1 MTTRAF
7 TLPRAPAAAV
17 AELALPAL
25 TVAFGLQLL
34 RLMIPTV
41 MSVYRDRL
49 GAPLVSLALFAFG
62 AFLLG
67 FLAAPVARLLG
78 RGRALA
84 LAAGGVAVVRLVLQV
99 VPDALARWLL
109 APVGV
114 VLFLWFVP
122 IWLVRPGRYGRAGGF
137 GVALLLGLA
146 LDTALHGLFGTWDY
160 AWSLRPVPIALAVVL
175 AAAALWA
182 LARLPPPAAPA
193 PRTPSPPALA
203 LAGSQVPGAPLAA
216 DGPADPQAPEAPAV
230 GDGTG
235 RRGLAAGGPPEAAGS
250 APAGRRW
257 RDVLPLAG
265 IGPALFLHGLVWQ
278 NLGWQAVLGG
288 QPPARAFLLVML
300 ANLVGLAAGVAAAG
314 ARGGEAGW
322 RVVATASVGLV
333 VAALLAERATVAA
346 CFLGQASAATVLV
359 AVVRRATPSARGPGR
374 SLAAV
379 SAAWA
384 LGMLLFVLLVFL
396 YYAAYD
402 MRLPFGNW
410 LLLPVAAAMVALAGI
425 GAGWPGPDSGAN
437 LAPSNGGAPGGPGRL
452 PLWVGVALLLAPAA
466 FWASAPAPVP
476 VARPA
481 PPLRVMSY
489 NLHFGYDVEGWSD
502 LEATARAIEAGG
514 ADVVGLQEVSRGWY
528 LNGSTDM
535 LAWLQR
541 RLRMPYARFAGATDA
556 IWGNAILSRYPIAD
570 FGSVRLPREGV
581 PLARNYLW
589 ADLDLGG
596 GRLRLV
602 VTHLHHV
609 EGPDGARVRL
619 AQIPRLLEGVWL
631 ARDRAAARGRADRR
645 LRGRRRRRRRRADLL
660 VGPAGAAHRLPVALP
675 GPAGQRLRRHHR
687 HRQRPPR
694 RHGHGG
700 AGVARHLSTSCASRH
715 PRRSPPGTPTSFGRH
730 D

>member
-25 TVAFGLQLL
+25 TVTFGLQLL
-34 RLMIPTV
+34 RLMVPTV
-41 MSVYRDRL
+41 LSVYRDRL
-49 GAPLVSLALFAFG
+49 GAPLASLALFAFG
-62 AFLLG
+62 VFLLG

-78 RGRALA
+78 AGRALA
-84 LAAGGVAVVRLVLQV
+84 LAAGGVAVVRLVLQL

-122 IWLVRPGRYGRAGGF
+122 IWLVRPGRHGRAGGF

-146 LDTALHGLFGTWDY
+146 LDTALKGLFGTWDY
-160 AWSLRPVPIALAVVL
+160 AWSLRPAPIALAALL

-193 PRTPSPPALA
+193 SAVAPAALA
-203 LAGSQVPGAPLAA
+203 MAGSQAPGVQVAA
-216 DGPADPQAPEAPAV
+216 DGTDEPQAPAVPAAA
-230 GDGTG
+230 DGADG
-235 RRGLAAGGPPEAAGS
+235 SRSAGS
-250 APAGRRW
+250 APAGPAGVGGAGTAAGVARRRV

-265 IGPALFLHGLVWQ
+265 IGPALFLHGLIWQ

-300 ANLVGLAAGVAAAG
+300 ANLAGLAAGLAAAG
-314 ARGGEAGW
+314 APGGRAGW
-322 RVVATASVGLV
+322 RVVATAAVGLV

-346 CFLGQASAATVLV
+346 CFLGQAAAATVLV
-359 AVVRRATPSARGPGR
+359 AVVRRATPSAGAPSR

-379 SAAWA
+379 SVAWA
-384 LGMLLFVLLVFL
+384 LGMLLFLLLVFL

-402 MRLPFGNW
+402 VRLPFGNE
-410 LLLPVAAAMVALAGI
+410 LLLPAAAAMVALAGI
-425 GAGWPGPDSGAN
+425 GAGLAGPDADLARSDGA
-437 LAPSNGGAPGGPGRL
+437 AASRPGWP
-452 PLWVGVALLLAPAA
+452 PLWIGVALLLAPAA
-466 FWASAPAPVP
+466 FWASAPAPLP
-476 VARPA
+476 AARPA

-541 RLRMPYARFAGATDA
+541 RLRMPYARFAGAADA
-556 IWGNAILSRYPIAD
+556 IWGNAILSRYPIA
-570 FGSVRLPREGV
+570 GSGVVPLPREGV
-581 PLARNYLW
+581 PLARNSMW

-609 EGPDGARVRL
+609 EGPDGTRVRL
-619 AQIPRLLEGVWL
+619 AQIPRLLEGV
-631 ARDRAAARGRADRR
+631 ARRPATVLLGDFNAEPGSPEIALLREAGLTDAFQAAG
-645 LRGRRRRRRRRADLL
+645 
-660 VGPAGAAHRLPVALP
+660 GAADDEPTYLSDRPERRIDYLWLSPDLRASDFDATTSTASDHRGVMVTVA
-675 GPAGQRLRRHHR
+675 PAV
-687 HRQRPPR
+687 P
-694 RHGHGG
+694 
-700 AGVARHLSTSCASRH
+700 AA
-715 PRRSPPGTPTSFGRH
+715 
-730 D
+730 

>member
-1 MTTRAF
+1 MTARAITR
-7 TLPRAPAAAV
+7 PRIMPAAAL

-25 TVAFGLQLL
+25 TVTFGLQLL
-34 RLMIPTV
+34 RLMVPTV

-62 AFLLG
+62 VFLLG

-78 RGRALA
+78 PGRALTV
-84 LAAGGVAVVRLVLQV
+84 AAGGVAVVRLVLQL

-122 IWLVRPGRYGRAGGF
+122 LWIGRLGRHGDRGGF

-160 AWSLRPVPIALAVVL
+160 AWSLRPAPVALAALL

-182 LARLPPPAAPA
+182 LTRLPPA
-193 PRTPSPPALA
+193 TP
-203 LAGSQVPGAPLAA
+203 
-216 DGPADPQAPEAPAV
+216 APAV
-230 GDGTG
+230 APAA
-235 RRGLAAGGPPEAAGS
+235 LAMAGS
-250 APAGRRW
+250 AAAGAPAAGDGADGRASPAGGSGAAPIAATERAGRGLGE
-257 RDVLPLAG
+257 VLPLAG

-300 ANLVGLAAGVAAAG
+300 ANLAALAAGVVAAA
-314 ARGGEAGW
+314 APGGRAGW
-322 RVVATASVGLV
+322 RVTVTAVVGLA
-333 VAALLAERATVAA
+333 VAVLLGERATVAA
-346 CFLGQASAATVLV
+346 CFLGQAAAATLLV
-359 AVVRRATPSARGPGR
+359 AVVRRAAGR
-374 SLAAV
+374 SLAATSV
-379 SAAWA
+379 VWT
-384 LGMLLFVLLVFL
+384 LGMLVFLLLVFL

-402 MRLPFGNW
+402 ARLPFGNQ
-410 LLLPVAAAMVALAGI
+410 LLLPAAAALLALAGI
-425 GAGWPGPDSGAN
+425 GAGLAGPGPAAVPRPAAG
-437 LAPSNGGAPGGPGRL
+437 LARSNGGPAARRPGWA
-452 PLWVGVALLLAPAA
+452 PLWVGVALLLAPVA
-466 FWASAPAPVP
+466 FWASAPAPVAA
-476 VARPA
+476 ARPG

-502 LEATARAIEAGG
+502 LEAAARAIEAAG

-541 RLRMPYARFAGATDA
+541 RLRMPHARFAGAADA

-570 FGSVRLPREGV
+570 SGSVRLPREGV

-589 ADLDLGG
+589 AELDLGG

-609 EGPDGARVRL
+609 EGPEGARVRL
-619 AQIPRLLEGVWL
+619 AQIPRLLEGVAGRPATVL
-631 ARDRAAARGRADRR
+631 LGDFNAEPGSREIALLRQAGLTDAFQAAG
-645 LRGRRRRRRRRADLL
+645 
-660 VGPAGAAHRLPVALP
+660 
-675 GPAGQRLRRHHR
+675 
-687 HRQRPPR
+687 
-694 RHGHGG
+694 GG
-700 AGVARHLSTSCASRH
+700 ADDELTYSSDRPERRIDYLWLSRDLRASGFDATTTTASDHRGVTVTVAPAA
-715 PRRSPPGTPTSFGRH
+715 
-730 D
+730 

>member
-1 MTTRAF
+1 MTTRVF

-25 TVAFGLQLL
+25 TVTFGLQLL

-62 AFLLG
+62 VFLLG
-67 FLAAPVARLLG
+67 LLAAPVARLLG

-84 LAAGGVAVVRLVLQV
+84 LAAGGVALVRLVLQL

-122 IWLVRPGRYGRAGGF
+122 LWLIRPGRRRRHGGF
-137 GVALLLGLA
+137 GVAVLLGLA

-160 AWSLRPVPIALAVVL
+160 AWSLRPAPIALAVAL

-182 LARLPPPAAPA
+182 LARLPPATVPAHAVAPV
-193 PRTPSPPALA
+193 ALA
-203 LAGSQVPGAPLAA
+203 MAGSQAAGAPVA
-216 DGPADPQAPEAPAV
+216 
-230 GDGTG
+230 GDGVDG
-235 RRGLAAGGPPEAAGS
+235 GALAAGGPGGAGTAA
-250 APAGRRW
+250 AAEPARRRL
-257 RDVLPLAG
+257 RDALPLAG

-278 NLGWQAVLGG
+278 NLGWQAVLGE

-300 ANLVGLAAGVAAAG
+300 ANLAGLAAGVAAAG
-314 ARGGEAGW
+314 IPGGGREGW
-322 RVVATASVGLV
+322 RVTATAVVGLA
-333 VAALLAERATVAA
+333 VAVLLGERATVAA
-346 CFLGQASAATVLV
+346 CFLGQAAAATVLV
-359 AVVRRATPSARGPGR
+359 AAVRRATPDRQRP
-374 SLAAV
+374 SLAVV
-379 SAAWA
+379 SLAWT
-384 LGMLLFVLLVFL
+384 LGMLLFLILTFL
-396 YYAAYD
+396 YYASYD
-402 MRLPFGNW
+402 IRLPFGNQ
-410 LLLPVAAAMVALAGI
+410 LLLPVAAALLALAGI
-425 GAGWPGPDSGAN
+425 GAGLAGPDPPGHPLGVPRTPPDSPGHPLGVPRTPPDSPGHPLGVPRTPPGPAAG
-437 LAPSNGGAPGGPGRL
+437 LARSNGGPAARRPGWL

-476 VARPA
+476 AARPA

-502 LEATARAIEAGG
+502 LEATARVIEAGG

-541 RLRMPYARFAGATDA
+541 RLRMPYARFAGAADA

-570 FGSVRLPREGV
+570 SGSVRLPREGR
-581 PLARNYLW
+581 PGAP
-589 ADLDLGG
+589 
-596 GRLRLV
+596 
-602 VTHLHHV
+602 
-609 EGPDGARVRL
+609 GPDPAAARRGRRSSGDRPARRLQRRARL
-619 AQIPRLLEGVWL
+619 AG
-631 ARDRAAARGRADRR
+631 DRVAARGRAGRR
-645 LRGRRRRRRRRADLL
+645 LPGRRRQRRRRADLL
-660 VGPAGAAHRLPVALP
+660 VGPAGAADRLPLALP

-687 HRQRPPR
+687 HGQRPPR
-694 RHGHGG
+694 RHGDRGYV
-700 AGVARHLSTSCASRH
+700 VAAQDL
-715 PRRSPPGTPTSFGRH
+715 PRGS
-730 D
+730 